1 MLSLGICIIHCL
13 NDTGFTETSVESGLC
28 PLIEVWNSL
37 AHECEPTEK
46 DFEEMTRPD
55 QTRLEFSEKNLT
67 GMLKTGI

>member
-37 AHECEPTEK
+37 AHGCEPTEK

-55 QTRLEFSEKNLT
+55 QT
-67 GMLKTGI
+67 